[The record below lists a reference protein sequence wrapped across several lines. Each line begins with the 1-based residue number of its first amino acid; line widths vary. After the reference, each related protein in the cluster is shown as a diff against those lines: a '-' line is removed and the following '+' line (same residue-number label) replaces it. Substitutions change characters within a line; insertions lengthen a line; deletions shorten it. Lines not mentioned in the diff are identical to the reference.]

1 MATVL
6 FVCKA
11 NRGRSVMS
19 QALFE
24 RAAGGRH
31 HAVSAGSE
39 ATPGGGPHPEV
50 VEAMRELGIDV
61 VSQRP
66 QRLTT
71 ELAARADAV
80 ITMGCGDACPVIP
93 GKKQLRADWD
103 LADPKD
109 RPLEEVRATREDIE
123 HRVRALVSDLD
134 AAAAGLTDIEI
145 RTTHRVHEQ
154 AASAIVRASKP

>member
-31 HAVSAGSE
+31 RALSAGSE
-39 ATPGGGPHPEV
+39 AVPEGGPHPEV

-61 VSQRP
+61 AARRP
-66 QRLTT
+66 RRLTT
-71 ELAARADAV
+71 ELAAEADAV
-80 ITMGCGDACPVIP
+80 VTMGCGDACPVIP
-93 GKKQLRADWD
+93 GKKQLREDWD
-103 LADPKD
+103 LADPQD
-109 RPLEEVRATREDIE
+109 RPLDEVRATRDDIE
-123 HRVRALVSDLD
+123 RRVRELVAELD
-134 AAAAGLTDIEI
+134 RAAG
-145 RTTHRVHEQ
+145 
-154 AASAIVRASKP
+154 

>member
-31 HAVSAGSE
+31 HAISAGSE
-39 ATPGGGPHPEV
+39 AIPGGGPHAEV
-50 VEAMRELGIDV
+50 VEAMREIGIDV
-61 VSQRP
+61 AAQPPR
-66 QRLTT
+66 RLSS

-80 ITMGCGDACPVIP
+80 VTMGCGDACPVIP
-93 GKKQLRADWD
+93 GRKQLRVDWA
-103 LADPKD
+103 LGDPAG
-109 RPLEEVRATREDIE
+109 RPLDEVRVTRDEISR
-123 HRVRALVSDLD
+123 RVEALVRELD
-134 AAAAGLTDIEI
+134 
-145 RTTHRVHEQ
+145 RTG
-154 AASAIVRASKP
+154 